1 MSSKLKL
8 HARRRAARFGDL
20 DALLAEALRGQ
31 KRGEGAVKRLKG
43 INMAIHEA
51 YANPANWQQTG
62 VVQIIYTDERTGEQ
76 ITIGT
81 FQEFIHR
88 WQEARRLERVDSIND
103 VSSLDFQFRFERSND
118 PFLVHGKIDPCPQVP
133 KCTDPLAQM
142 AIRSYLQR
150 TKEAPLD
157 ELLGSKVDAQKL
169 LNQLKAMGVEKLR

>member
-20 DALLAEALRGQ
+20 DSLLAEAIKAQ

-43 INMAIHEA
+43 INMAVHEA
-51 YANPANWQQTG
+51 YANPANWTQTG
-62 VVQIIYTDERTGEQ
+62 VVQVIYTDEKTGEQ
-76 ITIGT
+76 TTVGT
-81 FQEFIHR
+81 FQEFTHKF
-88 WQEARRLERVDSIND
+88 QLARKLTRVGGDEREPFLGLPWKSEY
-103 VSSLDFQFRFERSND
+103 STD

-133 KCTDPLAQM
+133 KSTDPLAQM

-169 LNQLKAMGVEKLR
+169 LNQLKQMGVEKLR